1 MSILTANVNNNFII
15 DFTKIYSLTEYTLE
29 TLQKMKRIG
38 NKENNLNVKMAI
50 TIRITN

>member
-1 MSILTANVNNNFII
+1 MSILTANANNNFII

-38 NKENNLNVKMAI
+38 NKEKRLKRKDGYNNSDN
-50 TIRITN
+50 